1 MTGNPANQAIIGKMA
16 PVGLVGEDGEL
27 KPLPQR
33 IKESH
38 EKAASAANVPS
49 SSAQAATQPA
59 SVEEVPWTNDGT
71 EKKPEPSA

>member
-16 PVGLVGEDGEL
+16 PIGLVGEDGEL

-38 EKAASAANVPS
+38 EKAANAANVPS
-49 SSAQAATQPA
+49 SEPQPA
-59 SVEEVPWTNDGT
+59 TVQEVPETSEGAT
-71 EKKPEPSA
+71 KTAPEASA